1 MDIKELESLFQKN
14 LDPISKKLEGLE
26 AEGKTLASRLEAIEK
41 MPLDK
46 AVAPYIN
53 VIPKEYLGRKLH
65 KQAQFIRELAGKS
78 PAMFEAFCSEEK
90 VDAFVKSMLNFICK
104 ATMNETTGSQG
115 AYLVPDEFQWDIIR
129 LAENQSYALQLATI
143 LTMNSDQLY
152 VPAELT
158 RPTMAWKGE
167 SVQMSQAD
175 ATLAQVNLQ
184 AKKLTGY
191 TAVTNELLQDSA
203 IDVVGLITK
212 QMAYGTAV
220 ELDNQMIN
228 GTGDP
233 VSGLG
238 TSAVTN
244 IVNTATGAMSAIT
257 ASDLSLLISK
267 LAQGDLVNA
276 RMLVG
281 RLALHY
287 IRSLKDTNGQP
298 IFANPGMNVPGTI
311 YGFPYALTENIANTD
326 GAAKLMGVFG
336 DFKKFIIARRQGSM
350 VLESNPYSRFDYN
363 ETQFRMVT
371 RWAMAIGR
379 ASAFARITTP

>member
-26 AEGKTLASRLEAIEK
+26 AKGNENSSRLEKIEK

-46 AVAPYIN
+46 VVAPYIN
-53 VIPKEYLGRKLH
+53 SIPKIHNGRRIE

-78 PAMFEAFCSEEK
+78 PAMFEAFRSEEK
-90 VDAFVKSMLNFICK
+90 VDAFVKAMLDFICK

-158 RPTMAWKGE
+158 RPAMAWKGE
-167 SVQMSQAD
+167 SAQMSQAD

-212 QMAYGTAV
+212 QMSYGIAQ
-220 ELDNQMIN
+220 ELDNQMLN

-267 LAQGDLVNA
+267 LEQGDLVNA

-326 GAAKLMGVFG
+326 GAGKLMGVFG

>member
-26 AEGKTLASRLEAIEK
+26 AKGNENSSRLEKIEK

-46 AVAPYIN
+46 VVAPYIN
-53 VIPKEYLGRKLH
+53 SIPKIHNGRRIE

-78 PAMFEAFCSEEK
+78 PAMFEAFRSEEK
-90 VDAFVKSMLNFICK
+90 VDAFVKAMLDFICK
-104 ATMNETTGSQG
+104 ATMNETTGSRG

-167 SVQMSQAD
+167 SAQMSQAD

-212 QMAYGTAV
+212 QMSYGIAI

-326 GAAKLMGVFG
+326 GAGKLMGVFG

>member
-26 AEGKTLASRLEAIEK
+26 AKGNENSSRLEKIEK

-46 AVAPYIN
+46 VVAPYIN
-53 VIPKEYLGRKLH
+53 SIPKIHNGRRIE

-78 PAMFEAFCSEEK
+78 PAMFEAFRSEEK
-90 VDAFVKSMLNFICK
+90 VDAFVKAMLDFICK

-158 RPTMAWKGE
+158 RPAMAWKGE
-167 SVQMSQAD
+167 SAQMSQAD

-212 QMAYGTAV
+212 QMSYGIAI

-267 LAQGDLVNA
+267 LEQGDLVNA

-326 GAAKLMGVFG
+326 GAGKLMGVFG

>member
-167 SVQMSQAD
+167 SAQMSQAD

-267 LAQGDLVNA
+267 LEQGDLVNA

-311 YGFPYALTENIANTD
+311 YGFPYALTENIANKD

>member
-1 MDIKELESLFQKN
+1 MDIKELELLFQKN

-212 QMAYGTAV
+212 QMAYGTAM

>member
-1 MDIKELESLFQKN
+1 MDIKELELLFQKN

-212 QMAYGTAV
+212 QMAYGTAM

-326 GAAKLMGVFG
+326 GNAKLMGVFG

>member
-167 SVQMSQAD
+167 SAQMSQAD

-212 QMAYGTAV
+212 QMAYGTAM

-287 IRSLKDTNGQP
+287 IRSLKDTYGQP

>member
-212 QMAYGTAV
+212 QMAYGTAM

-326 GAAKLMGVFG
+326 GNAKLMGVFG

>member
-1 MDIKELESLFQKN
+1 MDIKELELLFQKN
-14 LDPISKKLEGLE
+14 LDPISKKLEWLE

-212 QMAYGTAV
+212 QMAYGTAM

>member
-14 LDPISKKLEGLE
+14 LDPISKKLEWLE
-26 AEGKTLASRLEAIEK
+26 AEGKTLASRLEKIEK